1 MLATVGLKARLLSRF
16 CPHSALAFMPSFR
29 DEQQRIADIFL
40 SRKAEFLVFTTF
52 IGHYDRS
59 VTLLE
64 DGCRSSPA
72 FAAVVHQFEVGIT
85 VFFILL

>member
-1 MLATVGLKARLLSRF
+1 
-16 CPHSALAFMPSFR
+16 MPTFR

-85 VFFILL
+85 VFLFYSNECPRVHLCVKG